1 MSKESIKQIL
11 LDAKAIHKSFCKCI
25 ELASDSTT
33 IRIESANYAYTIV
46 SFCGR
51 QMSDDNVE
59 NLSMEMFSMI
69 EELKPNFM
77 EFAIENYNKALSMT
91 NKKAND
97 GTLNHKDSNE
107 HDERWLIFM
116 MKGKILEKQ
125 KKPIVESLESYLK
138 AVDNLIVQGAT
149 VPKKINFNSPPDWA
163 LELLEVYYR
172 MHASVLKLELK
183 DEEFPPPMKTL
194 KDIWDKVKKVD
205 DVIRVA
211 LSIDSGGGGKSSHS
225 NAVNPSAASE
235 DEPPAK
241 VPKLMGDD
249 QTALDDTAE
258 VEKMWSKIADM
269 CIKALELIIQ
279 RFPNHFKAV
288 Q

>member
-1 MSKESIKQIL
+1 MNKESIKQIL

-33 IRIESANYAYTIV
+33 IRIESANYAYTIL

-77 EFAIENYNKALSMT
+77 EFAVENYNKALSMT

-97 GTLNHKDSNE
+97 GTLNDKDSNE
-107 HDERWLIFM
+107 HDERWLIYM

-125 KKPIVESLESYLK
+125 KKPIVESLECYLK
-138 AVDNLIVQGAT
+138 AVDNLIAQGAT

-183 DEEFPPPMKTL
+183 DAEEFPLPMKTL
-194 KDIWDKVKKVD
+194 NDIWDKVKKVD
-205 DVIRVA
+205 DVIRIP
-211 LSIDSGGGGKSSHS
+211 LRLGPEDLQ
-225 NAVNPSAASE
+225 VNPSATSE
-235 DEPPAK
+235 DEPPPAK

-249 QTALDDTAE
+249 QTALDDTAAAAE
-258 VEKMWSKIADM
+258 VEQMWSKIAEM
-269 CIKALELIIQ
+269 CIKALEIIIQ
-279 RFPNHFKAV
+279 RFPNHFKAI